1 MTSLSCVA
9 NVSPISTSLLSNF
22 WIDEGKEFAFRY
34 DDLSEWPR
42 LPLNNIRNTHHD
54 GSTCR
59 AIEDKNFINVLAD
72 YGLRFR
78 EKSYTEVHDVLSI
91 QIVFTHDPKY
101 VALYPLYARTYNTR
115 VTVHAPTKVFSL
127 YGFSKVSPI
136 ELKGISSINEFYRGL
151 IEVLDKVSNTIG
163 SHKNKCR
170 VYTNTTPGFKAET
183 FFITLISLLIGV
195 NIIYIHE
202 SLSQPILSLRVPLL
216 IERKELKQ
224 LLEILEKIKIHIN
237 ALTSAI
243 GYDKYTECRDC
254 GLIVMENH
262 KYVLLDPVKIFINTV
277 TKQV

>member
-1 MTSLSCVA
+1 
-9 NVSPISTSLLSNF
+9 
-22 WIDEGKEFAFRY
+22 
-34 DDLSEWPR
+34 
-42 LPLNNIRNTHHD
+42 
-54 GSTCR
+54 
-59 AIEDKNFINVLAD
+59 
-72 YGLRFR
+72 
-78 EKSYTEVHDVLSI
+78 
-91 QIVFTHDPKY
+91 
-101 VALYPLYARTYNTR
+101 
-115 VTVHAPTKVFSL
+115 
-127 YGFSKVSPI
+127 
-136 ELKGISSINEFYRGL
+136 KGISSINEFYRGL

-170 VYTNTTPGFKAET
+170 AYTNTTPGFKAET

-202 SLSQPILSLRVPLL
+202 SLSQPILSLRAPLL